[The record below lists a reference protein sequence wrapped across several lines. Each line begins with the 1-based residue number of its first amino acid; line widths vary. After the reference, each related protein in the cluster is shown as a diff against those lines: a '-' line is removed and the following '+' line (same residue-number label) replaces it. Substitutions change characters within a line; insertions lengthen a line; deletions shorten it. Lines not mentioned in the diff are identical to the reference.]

1 MIIEWHVDN
10 LNISQKN
17 GDSVDALI
25 KKLSERYGKEADLTI
40 HQGKVHEYLGMKLEY
55 RKKGKVKIDMTDYL
69 ENPR

>member
-17 GDSVDALI
+17 GDSVDSLI